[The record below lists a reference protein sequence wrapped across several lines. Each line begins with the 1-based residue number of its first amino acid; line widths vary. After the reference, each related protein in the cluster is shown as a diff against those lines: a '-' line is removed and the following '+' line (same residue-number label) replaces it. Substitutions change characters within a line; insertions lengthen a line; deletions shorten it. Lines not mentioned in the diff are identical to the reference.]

1 MLLSLALSIYTSN
14 DEASMAIY
22 QFLVAV
28 RAAEKGPAGASA
40 QLTDE
45 NGNVTSHLMGCLSR
59 TVKLLEAGIKPVWV
73 FGVCSTVLFIS
84 RIFTH

>member
-1 MLLSLALSIYTSN
+1 
-14 DEASMAIY
+14 MAIY

-28 RAAEKGPAGASA
+28 RSAEKGGGASV

-73 FGVCSTVLFIS
+73 FDGKPPEMKGEEVFIRLSLYLSLTHSRPVCT
-84 RIFTH
+84 